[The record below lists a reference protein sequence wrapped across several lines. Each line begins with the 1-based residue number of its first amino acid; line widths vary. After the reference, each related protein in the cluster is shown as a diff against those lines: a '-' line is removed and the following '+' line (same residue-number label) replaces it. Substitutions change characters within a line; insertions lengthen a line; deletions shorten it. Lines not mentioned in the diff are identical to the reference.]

1 MITMFGFLII
11 GCFIGG
17 IAMEIVYGIVDKH
30 TETNARYE
38 ITIIDNK
45 ANKYIAFR
53 CDSAELVV
61 DGTKDAV
68 KRLQKEQQ

>member
-1 MITMFGFLII
+1 MATMIGFLIV

-17 IAMEIVYGIVDKH
+17 IAMAIVYGIVDKY

-53 CDSAELVV
+53 CDSAEMVV
-61 DGTKDAV
+61 EGTKGAI
-68 KRLQKEQQ
+68 KKLQKDNK

>member
-1 MITMFGFLII
+1 MAELFGFLII
-11 GCFIGG
+11 GFFLGG
-17 IAMEIVYGIVDKH
+17 IAMAVVYGIVDKY

-68 KRLQKEQQ
+68 KKLQKDNK

>member
-1 MITMFGFLII
+1 MATMIGFLIV
-11 GCFIGG
+11 GCFIGA
-17 IAMEIVYGIVDKH
+17 ITMAVIYGIVDKH

-53 CDSAELVV
+53 CDSAELIV

-68 KRLQKEQQ
+68 KRLQKDSK

>member
-1 MITMFGFLII
+1 MAEMFGFLII
-11 GCFIGG
+11 GFFIGG
-17 IAMEIVYGIVDKH
+17 IAMAVVYGIVDKH
-30 TETNARYE
+30 TESNARYE

-61 DGTKDAV
+61 EGTKYAV
-68 KRLQKEQQ
+68 KKLQKEQK

>member
-1 MITMFGFLII
+1 MFGFLII
-11 GCFIGG
+11 GFFVGG
-17 IAMEIVYGIVDKH
+17 IAMAVVYGIVDKH

-53 CDSAELVV
+53 CDSAELIV
-61 DGTKDAV
+61 DGTKKAV
-68 KRLQKEQQ
+68 NELKTKVE

>member
-1 MITMFGFLII
+1 MITMIGFLVI
-11 GCFIGG
+11 GCFIGA
-17 IAMEIVYGIVDKH
+17 ITMAVVYEIVDKY
-30 TETNARYE
+30 TEANARYE

-68 KRLQKEQQ
+68 KKLQKDNK